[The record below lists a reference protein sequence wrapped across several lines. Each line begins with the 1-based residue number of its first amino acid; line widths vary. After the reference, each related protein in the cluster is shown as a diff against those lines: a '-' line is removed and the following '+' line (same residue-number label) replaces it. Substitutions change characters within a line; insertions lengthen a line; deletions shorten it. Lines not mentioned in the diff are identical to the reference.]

1 MCGIAGIVSM
11 NPNNVS
17 TDRLKQM
24 TDAIAYRGPDGE
36 GFWLNENK
44 TVGFGHRRLAI
55 IDLSATGKQPM
66 QFPYPTG
73 EARPDL
79 VERGPRERARYS
91 ITYNGEIYNYIEL
104 KEELKQKGYTFFTH
118 SDTEVI
124 LAAYDL
130 WKEECLQQFDGMFAF
145 AIWDEQEQILFTAR
159 DRFGEKPFY
168 YFFDGEQFLFASEM
182 KALWTAGVEK
192 KINHSMLLNYIG
204 LGWVK
209 NPADLSQTFYEN
221 INSLPQSHYLK
232 LDMRTGKNEI
242 AQYWDLD
249 KESQTTLTEAEAIE
263 QFQQLFNTSVQRR
276 LRSDVEVGTSLSGG
290 LDSSTIAAIIK
301 TQNPNSKTQIPNSQ
315 FKVFTAS
322 FPGFEKDETAY
333 AKQVA
338 EQFQL
343 QQHFVTPTAE
353 TLLNDI
359 EKLIHHQEEPFQSSS
374 IYAQYKVYELAKQ
387 QGVKVILDG
396 QGADETLAGYHK
408 YIHWFLQEK
417 GRESSFVSRELKAFI
432 QNNISVDWS
441 WKNKLAA
448 KFPEMAAVQLENK
461 ANKEILNNKFITNNY
476 RKTHYNKK
484 SIFKP
489 TVGKLNDLL
498 YYNTMRLGLEELLR
512 YADRNSMAHGVEVRL
527 PFLSHELV
535 QFIFSLPSHYKLQNG
550 FTKYILRESMKHLL
564 PSSIVYRTDKIG
576 YEPPQQQWMQST
588 GFAELLQSS
597 RQKLVKENILKKE
610 ILQQP
615 VNAQSAH
622 AVKNDDWRYFCA
634 AHLL

>member
-11 NPNNVS
+11 NPQHVS
-17 TDRLKQM
+17 TERLKQM
-24 TDAIAYRGPDGE
+24 TDAIAHRGPDGA
-36 GFWLNENK
+36 GLWMNENK

-55 IDLSATGKQPM
+55 IDLSETGKQPM
-66 QFPYPTG
+66 H
-73 EARPDL
+73 L
-79 VERGPRERARYS
+79 SNREGGKQRYS
-91 ITYNGEIYNYIEL
+91 ITYNGEIYNYLEL
-104 KEELKQKGYTFFTH
+104 KEELKQKGYTFFSH

-124 LAAYDL
+124 LAAYDY

-145 AIWDEQEQILFTAR
+145 AIWDEVEQTLFTAR

-168 YFFDGEQFLFASEM
+168 YFFDGEQFVFASEM
-182 KALWTAGVEK
+182 KALWAAGVEK
-192 KINHSMLLNYIG
+192 TIDHSMLLNYIG

-209 NPADLSQTFYEN
+209 NPANLSQTFYEN
-221 INSLPQSHYLK
+221 ISSLPQSHYLK
-232 LDMRTGKNEI
+232 LDLRNGKNEI

-249 KESQTTLTEAEAIE
+249 KETKATLTEAEAIE
-263 QFQQLFNTSVQRR
+263 QFQQLFNTSVTRR
-276 LRSDVEVGTSLSGG
+276 LRSDVETGTSLSGG
-290 LDSSTIAAIIK
+290 LDSSSIAAIIK
-301 TQNPNSKTQIPNSQ
+301 SQNPNSKFQ
-315 FKVFTAS
+315 VFTAS
-322 FPGFEKDETAY
+322 FPGFEKDETVY
-333 AKQVA
+333 AKQIA
-338 EQFQL
+338 DQFHL
-343 QQHFVTPTAE
+343 QQHLVSPTAE
-353 TLLNDI
+353 ALLNDI
-359 EKLIHHQEEPFQSSS
+359 EKIIHHQEEPFQSSS

-387 QGVKVILDG
+387 QGIKVILDG
-396 QGADETLAGYHK
+396 QGADESLAGYHK

-417 GRESSFVSRELKAFI
+417 VKGGGYKAEAEAFAR
-432 QNNISVDWS
+432 NNINVDLS

-448 KFPEMAAVQLENK
+448 RFPDIAAVQLENK
-461 ANKEILNNKFITNNY
+461 ANKELLNNKFIANNY
-476 RKTHYNKK
+476 RKTHFNKK

-489 TVGKLNDLL
+489 TVSKLNDLL

-535 QFIFSLPSHYKLQNG
+535 RFIFSLPSHYKIQNG
-550 FTKYILRESMKHLL
+550 FTKYVLRESMKQVL

-576 YEPPQQQWMQST
+576 YEPPQQQWMQSE
-588 GFAELLQSS
+588 GFKELLQSS

-622 AVKNDDWRYFCA
+622 AVRNDDWRYFCA